1 MRKEVFGQL
10 LRDSEVFCSLH
21 VDQIYF
27 SAKTYTL
34 GGVMKAC
41 RKINI
46 ELTSAEITNLTRRFI
61 DAR

>member
-1 MRKEVFGQL
+1 MRKEKFGQIL
-10 LRDSEVFCSLH
+10 KDSEVFRNLH

-34 GGVMKAC
+34 GGVMAAC

-46 ELTSAEITNLTRRFI
+46 ELTSAEITNLMRRFI
-61 DAR
+61 DA